1 MSLLAILKLVGFA
14 TGAALHLYITWLIW
28 KRRLGSSQKLTQ
40 YERTYVTLGLC
51 LGIWFTGNLFITLHE
66 MILGRERLTA
76 GLRAW
81 NVITMIGVA
90 LLPAALLQAHIA
102 FLAILDNYKKITARQ
117 VRLSG
122 FALYLPMLFLPFAIY
137 LVTKGTYQPFL
148 IKLRPLL
155 LAYSI
160 WYLLTIW
167 ACAAMDFVIV
177 RKFPA
182 QATRERQF
190 FKHLAVLFIINGA
203 LEFAVVGTR
212 RTEPNDVF
220 WVAYM
225 LLSLLPAFLVAYHV
239 YRYKLVDIAIK
250 GSLVYASTAVVFMI
264 VYIYGI
270 RQLGQFLVTRYEVS
284 ASVIEAIL
292 ILGMFV
298 LAGPFVRTLDR
309 MVENLFRQEI
319 GLYRDVV
326 RQVAKG
332 AEGFGELN
340 SLLRY
345 TEETIKRGLELSEV
359 RIAVLADSLP
369 AGVEQRL
376 AKKFER
382 LQSDIIEKDED
393 VAAMKATAVYAL
405 KREEKLIGLMAIA
418 AESQSLTSEKR
429 AVLDVLA
436 GQIAIEIESC
446 RLIEEKV
453 SLERELANRERLAIL
468 GQMATTIAHE
478 VKNPLSSIKSIAQ
491 VMREEDELKNYDSD
505 LQIIVSEI
513 DRLNR
518 TVSQL
523 LSFARPGRIDT
534 QAVTVSELVNST
546 VSLFSNEAKERGV
559 KLRAEI
565 DEDCEFTGLQA
576 AVLREALSNLVLNA
590 VQACEKGD
598 EVVVQA
604 HLEKEDA
611 TEVHKIAHNFELFH
625 REENEPV
632 SKLTGGTKMSSLP
645 HLSNRPDKR
654 RLIVSV
660 TDTGAGISVEQ
671 QLRVF
676 EPFYTTKSRGT
687 GLGLAIVQ
695 RRAIE
700 LGGSI
705 ELTSPVENNH
715 GTRFRL
721 LVPLEETAEKV

>member
-1 MSLLAILKLVGFA
+1 MALLAILKLVGFA

-40 YERTYVTLGLC
+40 YERTYIMLGVC

-81 NVITMIGVA
+81 NAITMIGVA
-90 LLPAALLQAHIA
+90 LLPAALLHAHIA
-102 FLAILDNYKKITARQ
+102 FLATLDNYKKITARH
-117 VRLSG
+117 VRLSSI
-122 FALYLPMLFLPFAIY
+122 ALYLPMLFLPLAIY
-137 LVTKGTYQPFL
+137 LVNRGSYQPFL

-155 LAYSI
+155 LPYSI
-160 WYLLTIW
+160 WYLLAIW
-167 ACAAMDFVIV
+167 ACAAIDFVILK
-177 RKFPA
+177 KFDA
-182 QATRERQF
+182 QATREKQF

-250 GSLVYASTAVVFMI
+250 GSLVYASSAVVFII

-270 RQLGQFLVTRYEVS
+270 RQLGQFLVTQYEVS
-284 ASVIEAIL
+284 AAVIEAIL
-292 ILGMFV
+292 ILGMFA

-309 MVENLFRQEI
+309 MVGALFTREI
-319 GLYRDVV
+319 GIYRDVV
-326 RQVAKG
+326 RQVASG
-332 AEGFGELN
+332 AEGFGDLN

-345 TEETIKRGLELSEV
+345 TEDTIKRGLELSEV
-359 RIAVLADSLP
+359 RIVLLDDLLP
-369 AGVEQRL
+369 DGVERRL
-376 AKKFER
+376 AEKFAQ
-382 LQSDIIEKDED
+382 LQTDIIEKDED
-393 VAAMKATAVYAL
+393 VAAMNATAVYAL
-405 KREEKLIGLMAIA
+405 KREGKLIGLMAINP
-418 AESQSLTSEKR
+418 QPQTLTSEKR

-446 RLIEEKV
+446 RLVEEKV
-453 SLERELANRERLAIL
+453 RLERELAGRERLATL

-491 VMREEDELKNYDSD
+491 VMREEDELKNYDKD

-513 DRLNR
+513 DRLNN

-523 LSFARPGRIDT
+523 LAFARPGRLDAS
-534 QAVTVSELVNST
+534 AVALSELVNST
-546 VSLFSNEAKERGV
+546 MNLFSNEAKERGV
-559 KLRAEI
+559 KLQTQME
-565 DEDCEFTGLQA
+565 EDCLLTGAQA
-576 AVLREALSNLVLNA
+576 AALREALSNLVLNA
-590 VQACEKGD
+590 VQACEKD
-598 EVVVQA
+598 EAVFVHAEVEEEANEMVKKASA
-604 HLEKEDA
+604 HHTNGE
-611 TEVHKIAHNFELFH
+611 
-625 REENEPV
+625 
-632 SKLTGGTKMSSLP
+632 
-645 HLSNRPDKR
+645 KR
-654 RLIVSV
+654 RLTLTV
-660 TDTGAGISVEQ
+660 TDTGAGISVAEQ
-671 QLRVF
+671 ARVF

-695 RRAIE
+695 RRAVE
-700 LGGSI
+700 LGGSV
-705 ELTSPVENNH
+705 ELISPVTNQR

-721 LVPLEETAEKV
+721 MIPLADEAAEACASATKVG